1 MLLIGVIIS
10 IIFVIIGCV
19 WLSVS
24 METLDKIA
32 EELGVSEI
40 SIWNPP
46 LPEYEVPGFEGNL
59 AINIVI
65 GILFTLFTL
74 SVTFSVGK
82 ILKKKVD
89 RRKVDN
95 F

>member
-89 RRKVDN
+89 MRKVDN